1 VDPPAGSAAALV
13 EMMFRCT
20 ECGRTFPISFGEP
33 EVSSSAPEAAPVK
46 EAEPEGLLLKQD
58 GQVYHVKDMAKLQRW
73 IAERRVLGTDEVSRA
88 GGEWQAVG
96 DLEELGVF
104 FKLLDQADQLEGLDP
119 VPDESDPAEITGAS
133 EHTEIIV
140 EPEVQA
146 VALPPVELNFP
157 DEAPE
162 VAEIALEGIPDESE
176 LAPISTPL
184 LGPDDPTMDLGAGG
198 GDFFSEESIF
208 DAHTE
213 EYDADEDPDFVWVK
227 QRRRQTF
234 LWWGALFVVGTGIG
248 IWGFD
253 YLNSKDVG
261 KAQTISQKA
270 SVTAAEQVPTDPPA
284 QTEPQAGEAASAPGA
299 DLEGQMPP
307 EAATPSPEAA
317 TPSPE
322 AAGAEAPPP
331 EVIQEPA
338 APKEDKKKDK
348 KSARA
353 ENSKGWQ
360 AVDSKKWAQ
369 ARKHFETALGAKGG
383 TESRFG
389 LAYVIEHQGNTGRAT
404 GMYCKIAKTGRG
416 EFQREAAGRLRKLRH
431 TCP

>member
-1 VDPPAGSAAALV
+1 
-13 EMMFRCT
+13 MFRCT

-33 EVSSSAPEAAPVK
+33 EVSSSAPEAAPAQ
-46 EAEPEGLLLKQD
+46 EAESEGLLLKQD

-104 FKLLDQADQLEGLDP
+104 FKLLDQADHLEDPDP
-119 VPDESDPAEITGAS
+119 VPDDSEPAELTGSAD
-133 EHTEIIV
+133 HTDIIV
-140 EPEVQA
+140 EPEPQAVDLELEPQA
-146 VALPPVELNFP
+146 VALPTVELNFP
-157 DEAPE
+157 DESPE

-176 LAPISTPL
+176 LPPL
-184 LGPDDPTMDLGAGG
+184 SSAALGPDDPTMDLGAGG
-198 GDFFSEESIF
+198 GDFFSEEAIF

-234 LWWGALFVVGTGIG
+234 LWWGMLFVAGTGIG

-253 YLNSKDVG
+253 YLNSMDKG
-261 KAQTISQKA
+261 KAQTISQKTSA
-270 SVTAAEQVPTDPPA
+270 SAVEEAPADPPA
-284 QTEPQAGEAASAPGA
+284 QAEAEPVAGEVASAPGSE
-299 DLEGQMPP
+299 LEGQTPP
-307 EAATPSPEAA
+307 EAETLAPEAA
-317 TPSPE
+317 V
-322 AAGAEAPPP
+322 AAAPAQP

-338 APKEDKKKDK
+338 APKEEKKKEK

-353 ENSKGWQ
+353 ENGKGWQ

-369 ARKHFETALGAKGG
+369 ARKHFETALDAKGG

-389 LAYVIEHQGNTGRAT
+389 LAYVIEHQGNTGRAS